1 MAAVTIFGF
10 LLWLK
15 KSSWWSRVFRGDAA
29 PCRSTARGVLGS
41 LWQGRLGSG
50 HYISLLLSIARMLM
64 LALSSFTVF
73 TLWWGSSSRIDAAL
87 IYGNASHGLVA
98 SSSTR
103 TGISSRKAAS
113 PWVHAHPDIGHRYPF
128 PVFPAGVVGR
138 PVRKAVRTR
147 CASEKDKTRSRL
159 CFPTLSLPPRPP
171 PLPHSLSLCYF
182 LKYLLSLSLSLI
194 FLSI

>member
-15 KSSWWSRVFRGDAA
+15 KSSWWSRLFRGDAA
-29 PCRSTARGVLGS
+29 PCRSTTRGVLGS

-87 IYGNASHGLVA
+87 ILSHGTCGQFQH
-98 SSSTR
+98 SH
-103 TGISSRKAAS
+103 
-113 PWVHAHPDIGHRYPF
+113 WNQF
-128 PVFPAGVVGR
+128 PEG
-138 PVRKAVRTR
+138 
-147 CASEKDKTRSRL
+147 SI
-159 CFPTLSLPPRPP
+159 
-171 PLPHSLSLCYF
+171 PLGACTS
-182 LKYLLSLSLSLI
+182 
-194 FLSI
+194 